1 MDTRTGSRTRS
12 ILLGLTAAVLA
23 LGVAASCTLGALA
36 LRRISEQGES
46 LSELSGALNAAIG
59 GGTEAVTQEN
69 DVAVA
74 GEYWIRSTEPISEA
88 YISGDSSGLDER
100 QLETLSMAS
109 GVLDGIISG
118 GMTGYEKEKAVY
130 DWMCAN
136 LSHEG
141 GVTVVVPTASEYSAG
156 PYGVLKYGQA
166 VCVGFATTFRMFMQM
181 LGMDCMVVHNSYH
194 SWNLVKLD
202 DGEWY
207 HVDIYSDAES
217 GNYANFNLNDEMASG
232 GHDWDR
238 SFFPA
243 ANGLEYCYA
252 YMNAA
257 PLEDIYAVPALVR
270 EAVDAQAAPSLYLLA
285 GELGKDGQEILG
297 GILSSTGD
305 AVVEYGS
312 MNGRD
317 MWMDYSIQFVG
328 GEILVI
334 LNVVEYDAGDE
345 PGEGLTDEDY
355 ARIAEAVGGAFGD
368 VYAGGE
374 DAGWDGPT
382 DESAVIY

>member
-1 MDTRTGSRTRS
+1 MDTRTGSRTRH

-88 YISGDSSGLDER
+88 YISGDSSGLDEK

-202 DGEWY
+202 DGEWLPCG
-207 HVDIYSDAES
+207 HILRRGERQLRQLQPQRRDGLGRPRLGPQLLPRGQRPRVLLRLHERRAARGHIRRPRPSAR
-217 GNYANFNLNDEMASG
+217 G
-232 GHDWDR
+232 G
-238 SFFPA
+238 
-243 ANGLEYCYA
+243 
-252 YMNAA
+252 
-257 PLEDIYAVPALVR
+257 
-270 EAVDAQAAPSLYLLA
+270 
-285 GELGKDGQEILG
+285 
-297 GILSSTGD
+297 
-305 AVVEYGS
+305 
-312 MNGRD
+312 
-317 MWMDYSIQFVG
+317 
-328 GEILVI
+328 
-334 LNVVEYDAGDE
+334 
-345 PGEGLTDEDY
+345 
-355 ARIAEAVGGAFGD
+355 
-368 VYAGGE
+368 
-374 DAGWDGPT
+374 
-382 DESAVIY
+382 